1 MAVVRVE
8 KTKNYTVMSNAHLDD
23 PRLSLRAIG
32 LLSKMLRL
40 PDDWDY
46 TVRGLAAMCREGRDA
61 VERALNELIEAGYV
75 VRTRTRKADGSFGG
89 VEYVVYES
97 AGEHPDGVPRPGN
110 PDTENPDTENP
121 PQPSTIKNQV
131 LNIPPIVP
139 PQGGRARR
147 KRGEARKAPDWEPE
161 SFARLWSLYP
171 KQGQKDKQRA
181 MDAWDKLCPS
191 AELIDRI
198 ERAISSEKKT
208 ELWARGIGI
217 PYFCRYLSGQRW
229 EEAEADAPE
238 AAAPAARRYV
248 RTDIVDG
255 REVDVYE

>member
-8 KTKNYTVMSNAHLDD
+8 KTRNYTVMSNAHLDD

-46 TVRGLAAMCREGRDA
+46 TVRGLAALCREGRDA

-89 VEYVVYES
+89 VEYVVYET
-97 AGEHPDGVPRPGN
+97 AEERPTEEPRPEK
-110 PDTENPDTENP
+110 PDTGLPDPVNP
-121 PQPSTIKNQV
+121 PQPSTMNNQV
-131 LNIPPIVP
+131 RNIPPIVP
-139 PQGGRARR
+139 PQGEQVRR
-147 KRGEARKAPDWEPE
+147 KRGEVRSAPDWEPE
-161 SFARLWSLYP
+161 GFARLWALYP
-171 KQGQKDKQRA
+171 KQGQRDKQRA
-181 MDAWDKLCPS
+181 MGAWDKLRPS

-198 ERAISSEKKT
+198 ARAIRAERAT
-208 ELWARGIGI
+208 DLWQRGIGI

-229 EEAEADAPE
+229 EESETAAAEPE
-238 AAAPAARRYV
+238 APSHEDA
-248 RTDIVDG
+248 G
-255 REVDVYE
+255 FWM